1 VPNEPNRRRTRT
13 FRLLTALLVALCA
26 SGVLVA
32 GEGICRTWPISPWHG
47 APDLGRPVML
57 AQDPQLGWRP
67 VPGQHEW
74 DPAVTD
80 GKRVVVSYGEDGERL
95 SSPPGEA
102 PSPGGGVLFIGGSFT
117 AVDYLDDADT
127 FPWLLQRA
135 HPDVRIRNYGV
146 GGYGTYQ
153 SLLKLREV
161 LADGTPPPGL
171 VVYSFLHHHIYRNVA
186 AETWLNQLAWASY
199 RGHAAVPH
207 CTVGDDGQLIEHPPL
222 SRTIG
227 PLERSSALF
236 ALVERVTRDRLD
248 RRRDQALPAMRLL
261 LTQMNATCKAHG
273 ATLVLNFFGL
283 PEELYRELL
292 PTLEAEG
299 ISDLPNMLDSTED
312 LTCPWGDGH
321 PNEAANRLYAANLD
335 RFIGEGLGF
344 WNRPG
349 IPGRKSGSTE

>member
-1 VPNEPNRRRTRT
+1 VSHAPPPRRTLT

-26 SGVLVA
+26 GGILAV
-32 GEGICRTWPISPWHG
+32 GEWICRAYPISPWHG
-47 APDLGRPVML
+47 APDVGRPVML
-57 AQDPQLGWRP
+57 SQDPELGWRP
-67 VPGQHEW
+67 VPGRHEW
-74 DPAVTD
+74 DPAITD
-80 GKRVVVSYGEDGERL
+80 GKRVVVSYSEDGERL

-102 PSPGGGVLFIGGSFT
+102 PPAGAGVLFIGGSFT

-135 HPDVRIRNYGV
+135 HPAVRIRNYGV

-186 AETWLNQLAWASY
+186 AESWLNQLAWASY

-207 CTVGDDGQLIEHPPL
+207 CTVDDAGQLQEHPPAH
-222 SRTIG
+222 RRVG

-236 ALVERVTRDRLD
+236 ALVERVTLDRLD
-248 RRRDQALPAMRLL
+248 RRQGQALAVMRLL
-261 LTQMNATCKAHG
+261 LTELNATCKAQG
-273 ATLVLNFFGL
+273 AMLVINFFGL
-283 PEELYRELL
+283 PEELYQELL

-299 ISDLPNMLDSTED
+299 ISDLPNLLESGEN

-335 RFIGEGLGF
+335 RFIGDGLGF
-344 WNRPG
+344 WNRPR